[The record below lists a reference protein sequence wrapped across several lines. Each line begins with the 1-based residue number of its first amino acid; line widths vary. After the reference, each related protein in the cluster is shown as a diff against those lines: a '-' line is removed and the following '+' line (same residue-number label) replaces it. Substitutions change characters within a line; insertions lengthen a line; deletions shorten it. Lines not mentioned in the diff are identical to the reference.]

1 MNNQLIKKYS
11 PTKSI
16 PIKNRTWPDSIIS
29 DSPTWCSVD
38 LRDGNQALINPM
50 NMDQKLS
57 LFKLLVD
64 IGFKEIEVGFP
75 SAAQVEFDFLRN
87 LIDNNLI
94 PDDVTVQVLCQARK
108 HLIDRTF
115 EAIDGAK
122 NVIFH
127 IYNSTST
134 AQREIVFQKSKQ
146 EIKDIACQ
154 GVNWVNENLSKTSS
168 NVRLQ
173 YSPESFTGTEIEY
186 AVDVCEA
193 VLDTW
198 SGQKPVIMNLPA
210 TVELFT
216 PNIYADMIEWF
227 ITHFSRPNEIIVSV
241 HTHNDRGTGVAA
253 SEFGVMAGAT
263 RVEGTLF
270 GNGERTGNVD
280 IITLALN
287 LYTQGVETN
296 LDLHGL
302 DKIIDVYKSCT
313 NLPIH
318 PRHPYVGDLV
328 YTAFSGSH
336 QDAIKKGLASRKA
349 LKKEKWDIPY
359 LPIDPTDL
367 GRTYEA
373 VIRINSQSGKGG
385 IAYIMENEYG
395 YSLPKS
401 MHPEFSK
408 LIQILT
414 EKSGKEISSDEI
426 YTCFKDSYLSL
437 SYPFKLIKFKSNQND
452 EDETSVTLTL
462 TLDGR
467 ELAIKGSGN
476 GPIDASKQALLPHT
490 SGFKIVNYAEHSLSE
505 GSDSKAIAYIQ
516 LESKT
521 GQQCYGV
528 GIDPSIN
535 LASIKALFSAL
546 NRLHYL

>member
-1 MNNQLIKKYS
+1 MNSNLIKKYS
-11 PTKSI
+11 PSKPI
-16 PIKNRTWPDSIIS
+16 NIKNRTWPDNNITI
-29 DSPTWCSVD
+29 SPTWCSVD

-154 GVNWVNENLSKTSS
+154 GINWVNENLSKTAS
-168 NVRLQ
+168 NIRLQ

-186 AVDVCEA
+186 AVDVCES

-198 SGQKPVIMNLPA
+198 AGQKPVIMNLPA

-227 ITHFSRPNEIIVSV
+227 ITRFSRPNEIIVSV

-313 NLPIH
+313 NLPVH
-318 PRHPYVGDLV
+318 PRHPYVGELV

-349 LKKEKWDIPY
+349 LNKEKWDIPY
-359 LPIDPTDL
+359 LPIDPSDL
-367 GRTYEA
+367 GQTYEA

-385 IAYIMENEYG
+385 VAYIMENEYG
-395 YSLPKS
+395 CSLPKT

-408 LIQILT
+408 LIQKLT
-414 EKSGKEISSDEI
+414 ETSGKEISSKAI
-426 YTCFKDSYLSL
+426 YTCFKDSYLNQISP
-437 SYPFKLIKFKSNQND
+437 YELIKFKSAQN
-452 EDETSVTLTL
+452 EINETSITLTL
-462 TLDGR
+462 KIDGK
-467 ELAIKGSGN
+467 EFTIDGTGN
-476 GPIDASKQALLPHT
+476 GPIDACKQALLSYT
-490 SGFKIVNYAEHSLSE
+490 KNFKILNYSEHSLSE

-516 LESKT
+516 LESESEN
-521 GQQCYGV
+521 QCYGV
-528 GIDPSIN
+528 GIDSSIN

-546 NRLHYL
+546 NRLGN